1 MEAMMD
7 ATKEVLKNPPTSSEA
22 EKAQYSKPTLTQLG
36 LLRTLT
42 QGYF

>member
-1 MEAMMD
+1 MKTAEDETTTPAQG
-7 ATKEVLKNPPTSSEA
+7 TEVERAP
-22 EKAQYSKPTLTQLG
+22 YSKPMLTQLG